1 MRTLLLRRTVFLGAW
16 LLVLF
21 GTVMV
26 AQAEESKISYG
37 GGDGS
42 SFEKA
47 VVIKGATEETGVK
60 AEYAYLRE
68 HFSGYTMGKQS
79 LVNHEKRVYD
89 VLDITTK
96 DGAAK
101 SVYFD
106 ITGFFGKF

>member
-1 MRTLLLRRTVFLGAW
+1 MVFFGVCFLF
-16 LLVLF
+16 LF
-21 GTVMV
+21 GTGLM
-26 AQAEESKISYG
+26 AQAEISFG

-47 VVIKGATEETGVK
+47 VVIKGATEATGVK

-68 HFSGYTMGKQS
+68 HFPGYTMGKQA

-89 VLDITTK
+89 VLDFTTK
-96 DGAAK
+96 DGAK
-101 SVYFD
+101 TVYFD